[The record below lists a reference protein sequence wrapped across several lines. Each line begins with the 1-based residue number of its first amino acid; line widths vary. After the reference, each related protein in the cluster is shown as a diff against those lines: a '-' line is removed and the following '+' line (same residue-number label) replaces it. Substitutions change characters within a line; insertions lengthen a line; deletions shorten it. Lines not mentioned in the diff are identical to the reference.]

1 MASNTLLTIDMI
13 TRESLR
19 VLHGSSAFLKGVNKQ
34 YDSSFGV
41 SGAKIG
47 DTLRVRKPNLY
58 TVRETATMNVQNT
71 VGNYVSLPI
80 TSRSGADMNF
90 SSAEMA
96 LSLDDFSTN
105 IIKPAMN
112 VIAANID
119 YRALAMTYDVY
130 NAVGT
135 PGTTPATS
143 SPWLDA
149 GAKLDEN
156 LAPSSDRTVILGPR
170 AQAATVAGL
179 QALFHSGDLISDQ
192 YRNGVMSTA
201 LGFKWAMDQNIRN
214 QTTGS
219 NTNRTTTCDLA
230 AAVTT
235 GATTLSID
243 GLSGATVTF
252 TKGEVFTIAAC
263 YQVNMETKQSTGVL
277 QQFVVTADA
286 TGSGSAVTNLPIS
299 PTIYGPEATN
309 GRQNVSVLP
318 SSGDDL
324 VFYGTTASTVY
335 PQNLAFHRDAF
346 LFATADLPMP
356 RAAQMASRQVLDG
369 ISMRIWQGDDIV
381 NDEFPVRVDVLWG
394 MVTAYPQLACRVY
407 G

>member
-1 MASNTLLTIDMI
+1 MANSLLTIDMI

-19 VLHGSSAFLKGVNKQ
+19 VLHGSSAFLKGVNKR

-58 TVRETATMNVQNT
+58 TVRETVVMNVQDTTNQ
-71 VGNYVSLPI
+71 YVSLPV
-80 TSRSGADMNF
+80 TSRSGTDMNF
-90 SSAEMA
+90 TSADLA

-105 IIKPAMN
+105 IIKPAMS

-119 YRALAMTYDVY
+119 YRALAMTLDVY
-130 NAVGT
+130 NSVGT

-156 LAPSSDRTVILGPR
+156 LAPASDRTIILSPR

-179 QALFHSGDLISDQ
+179 QTLFHAGDAISDQ

-201 LGFKWAMDQNIRN
+201 LGFKWAMDQNVRN
-214 QTTGS
+214 VTMGTNTNRATTIDLAANVTTGS
-219 NTNRTTTCDLA
+219 STI
-230 AAVTT
+230 
-235 GATTLSID
+235 SID
-243 GLSGATVTF
+243 GLSGATVTI
-252 TKGEVFTIAAC
+252 TKGEVFTIAGC

-277 QQFVVTADA
+277 QQFVVTDNF
-286 TGSGSAVTNLPIS
+286 TGSGSAITNLGIS
-299 PTIYGPEATN
+299 PTIYGPTSGAL
-309 GRQNVSVLP
+309 QNVSVLP

-346 LFATADLPMP
+346 IFATADLPMP
-356 RAAQMASRQVLDG
+356 KAAQMASRQVLDG

-381 NDEFPVRVDVLWG
+381 NDAFPCRVDVLWG
-394 MVTAYPQLACRVY
+394 CVTAYPQLACRVW